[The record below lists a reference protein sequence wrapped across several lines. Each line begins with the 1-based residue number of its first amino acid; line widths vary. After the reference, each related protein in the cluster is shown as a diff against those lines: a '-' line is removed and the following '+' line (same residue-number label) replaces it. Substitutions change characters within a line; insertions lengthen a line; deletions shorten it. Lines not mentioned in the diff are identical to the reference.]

1 MLIGNT
7 MTLKLLSPSNKRG
20 DGELLIKEEK
30 EKKKKLLRLLCGI
43 INYPN

>member
-1 MLIGNT
+1 MVYPRLIGNT

-30 EKKKKLLRLLCGI
+30 EKKKKTVKAAVWDH
-43 INYPN
+43 